1 MTPEQ
6 HKIRAEFHLFMADN
20 PWASQWDFENY
31 RAHKLSKGKLP
42 DPRKSEQFL
51 VKKLR
56 YEVRCGKAK

>member
-6 HKIRAEFHLFMADN
+6 HKIAAEFHLFMAEN
-20 PWASQWDFENY
+20 PWASRGDFENY

-42 DPRKSEQFL
+42 DPHKSEQFL

-56 YEVRCGKAK
+56 YEVRHGKAK

>member
-1 MTPEQ
+1 MNSEQ
-6 HKIRAEFHLFMADN
+6 HKIAAEYHLFLAEF
-20 PWASQWDFENY
+20 PWANNWDFENF

-56 YEVRCGKAK
+56 YEVRYGTKK

>member
-6 HKIRAEFHLFMADN
+6 HKIAAEFHLFMAEN
-20 PWASQWDFENY
+20 PWASKWDWENF

-51 VKKLR
+51 VKKTR
-56 YEVRCGKAK
+56 WEVRHGKQK